1 VLNSQ
6 YNVYKCLANGTGNV
20 TTTEPTGT
28 GDTFR
33 GIVENKANG
42 LDNYVWKFM
51 YNIPVGTWVKFSNTS
66 FIPALNATSSV
77 TTLASNVQGIYAY
90 NIVSANI
97 GSNNPTSGTYFAK
110 VVGDGD
116 GKANARVVIVNG
128 NVANVWVNVYGN
140 NYTKAKV
147 TNLIAVGTGVSYG
160 LGNAVI
166 EPILSPPGGHGL
178 DPIDELGGIYAM
190 VNIRFEQ
197 TDAPTI
203 PVDNFKFRQI
213 GVLKDPTLYGTTNV
227 PKLTTANTLLRAYSN
242 VTVDGVITNSYK
254 LISGAV
260 LRGTTSGANATV
272 VSYTGNVINYI
283 QAETTSSNVE
293 ANFKPL
299 IVNDSLF
306 IDNIGLG
313 SVKELGNAA
322 VNPRSGEIIYI
333 DNRNVI
339 TRATDQVEDV
349 FVVIEF

>member
-1 VLNSQ
+1 
-6 YNVYKCLANGTGNV
+6 
-20 TTTEPTGT
+20 
-28 GDTFR
+28 
-33 GIVENKANG
+33 
-42 LDNYVWKFM
+42 
-51 YNIPVGTWVKFSNTS
+51 
-66 FIPALNATSSV
+66 
-77 TTLASNVQGIYAY
+77 
-90 NIVSANI
+90 
-97 GSNNPTSGTYFAK
+97 
-110 VVGDGD
+110 
-116 GKANARVVIVNG
+116 
-128 NVANVWVNVYGN
+128 
-140 NYTKAKV
+140 
-147 TNLIAVGTGVSYG
+147 
-160 LGNAVI
+160 
-166 EPILSPPGGHGL
+166 
-178 DPIDELGGIYAM
+178 
-190 VNIRFEQ
+190 
-197 TDAPTI
+197 
-203 PVDNFKFRQI
+203 
-213 GVLKDPTLYGTTNV
+213 
-227 PKLTTANTLLRAYSN
+227 
-242 VTVDGVITNSYK
+242 VITNSYK